1 MLIKLERCFNKF
13 SDIIGMIA
21 ATLLILML
29 INVFYDAI
37 MRYLF
42 KSGSIA
48 MQEMEWHLFAIVFL
62 IGIAYTLKED
72 AHVRVD
78 IVYDHLSTRTRALIN
93 IFGAFT
99 LLIPLCW
106 LIITGSFGFVMEAY
120 EFSEISGDPGGLTHR
135 YLIKAVIPGSFV
147 LILISAAGFVLQ
159 NINIYRGTGTSGK
172 P

>member
-48 MQEMEWHLFAIVFL
+48 MQEIEWHLFAIVFL
-62 IGIAYTLKED
+62 IGIA
-72 AHVRVD
+72 
-78 IVYDHLSTRTRALIN
+78 
-93 IFGAFT
+93 
-99 LLIPLCW
+99 
-106 LIITGSFGFVMEAY
+106 
-120 EFSEISGDPGGLTHR
+120 
-135 YLIKAVIPGSFV
+135 
-147 LILISAAGFVLQ
+147 
-159 NINIYRGTGTSGK
+159 
-172 P
+172 

>member
-13 SDIIGMIA
+13 SDIIGRIA

-42 KSGSIA
+42 KSGHIA
-48 MQEMEWHLFAIVFL
+48 LQEIEWHLFSIVFL

-78 IVYDHLSTRTRALIN
+78 IIYDHLNTKTRSLIN
-93 IFGAFT
+93 IFGAFI
-99 LLIPLCW
+99 LLIPLSW
-106 LIITGSFGFVMEAY
+106 LIITGSLEFVREAY
-120 EFSEISGDPGGLTHR
+120 EFKEISGDPGGLTHR
-135 YLIKAVIPGSFV
+135 YLIKAIIPFSFV
-147 LILISAAGFVLQ
+147 LILVSAVGFVLH
-159 NINIYRGTGTSGK
+159 NINIFLGAGAQDK